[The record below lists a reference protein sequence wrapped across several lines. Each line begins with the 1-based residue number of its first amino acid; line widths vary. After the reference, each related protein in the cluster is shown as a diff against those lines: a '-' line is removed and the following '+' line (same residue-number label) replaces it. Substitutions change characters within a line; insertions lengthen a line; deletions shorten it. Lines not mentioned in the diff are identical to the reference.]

1 MIHVSL
7 GNIGGFR
14 FKLVKRVEEI
24 FLNYTIYPQAPYD
37 MQSVLFKLGVDPQY
51 KVEVEQS
58 QLSFPVRIKLHIKEA
73 KWKKTVCHLTDVGNV
88 AQPQVEVRVLGDDL
102 TKEEQNWLLTHLTE
116 RFQWDSDVLPR
127 FYDFVKEATPIADVV
142 NRYKGLPLILDEG
155 IYEGLIKTI
164 VHQQVN
170 LRFAQQLV
178 VSLAKD
184 YGDSLSIE
192 GHEYYLFPTS
202 SQLARVEVAELRTKK
217 FSQKKA
223 EYITDVA
230 KKINSGELDL
240 ETLSTLSNDE
250 FIEQLSKERGIGAW
264 TAECI
269 LLFSLG
275 RANLFPAGDLAIR
288 NAIKIIEDLTERPTI
303 DEGKEWGKPYEQW
316 GSYLALY
323 LWESLGNNKRKMEK

>member
-1 MIHVSL
+1 M
-7 GNIGGFR
+7 
-14 FKLVKRVEEI
+14 
-24 FLNYTIYPQAPYD
+24 IYPQAPYD
-37 MQSVLFKLGVDPQY
+37 MKAVLYKLGVDPQY
-51 KVEVEQS
+51 KVDVEQS
-58 QLSFPVRIKLHIKEA
+58 QLSFPVRVKLHKEEE
-73 KWKKTVCHLTDVGNV
+73 KWKKSICLLTDLGTVD
-88 AQPQVEVRVLGDDL
+88 QPQVEVRAFGEQL
-102 TKEEQNWLLTHLTE
+102 TKEEQIWLISHLTE
-116 RFQWDSDVLPR
+116 RFQWNSDVLPR
-127 FYDFVKEATPIADVV
+127 FYSFVKDAASIAEVV
-142 NRYKGLPLILDEG
+142 NQYKGLPLVLDEG

-184 YGDSLSIE
+184 YGDSVCIE
-192 GHEYYLFPTS
+192 DQEYYFFPTS

-230 KKINSGELDL
+230 KKINGGELDL
-240 ETLSTLSNDE
+240 EALSTLSNDE
-250 FIEQLSKERGIGAW
+250 FIEQLTKERGVGVW

-288 NAIKIIEDLTERPTI
+288 NAIKIIEGLPERPTV
-303 DEGKEWGKPYEQW
+303 DEGKEWGKPYEPW

-323 LWESLGNNKRKMEK
+323 LWESLGNNKMKIEK